1 MTFSIA
7 SVSAFEV
14 DEVAATAAGATCLR
28 SGRAGAARGRD
39 GKTGAIAGAGVGPGP
54 VSLAIGVSTGAAAV
68 ATAVILPGV
77 LLLTVILLAVE
88 LGTKLRAIGR
98 GFGRGT
104 LGLAAQA
111 FVASADNPTASV
123 RLVAKAVDRNAAA
136 RTRRFTAF
144 LRCESFNRLSFRSI

>member
-1 MTFSIA
+1 MG
-7 SVSAFEV
+7 V
-14 DEVAATAAGATCLR
+14 R
-28 SGRAGAARGRD
+28 
-39 GKTGAIAGAGVGPGP
+39 TG
-54 VSLAIGVSTGAAAV
+54 TAAV

-111 FVASADNPTASV
+111 FVASADKPTASV
-123 RLVAKAVDRNAAA
+123 RVVAKAVDRNAAA

-144 LRCESFNRLSFRSI
+144 LSLRIIQSLKLQVYLIESAGKILIPPAGLGLCATTAAKSRLDQ

>member
-1 MTFSIA
+1 MIHSASFLATGSDIVASIWVASSGLRWRISSMTFSIA

-14 DEVAATAAGATCLR
+14 DEVAATAAGATWR
-28 SGRAGAARGRD
+28 
-39 GKTGAIAGAGVGPGP
+39 
-54 VSLAIGVSTGAAAV
+54 
-68 ATAVILPGV
+68 GV

-98 GFGRGT
+98 GFGRGA

-111 FVASADNPTASV
+111 FVASADKPTASV

-144 LRCESFNRLSFRSI
+144 LRCESFN